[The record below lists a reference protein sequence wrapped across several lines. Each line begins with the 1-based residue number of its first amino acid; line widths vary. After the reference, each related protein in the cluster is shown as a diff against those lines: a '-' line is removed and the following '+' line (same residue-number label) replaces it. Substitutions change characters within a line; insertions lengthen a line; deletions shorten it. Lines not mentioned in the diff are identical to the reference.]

1 MLLNCAPEVGH
12 PSNTGVF
19 YMIKYSKQFKLS
31 AIEAFLK
38 RGRGFRHVANQFQ
51 IDPTLLRRW
60 VVAYQ
65 HHDEDSFKRSR
76 QHHSAEFKLTVLH
89 RMLNEQLSQRAA
101 AALFNLGNSS
111 QLGRWQQ
118 QYYSGELTA
127 QFSANKRSSR
137 AMPKQPS
144 KPDEAPAT
152 PDEELSVAQL
162 LRRIRKL
169 EAENAY
175 LKKLEELDEAK
186 LRQKK
191 ATTKKPG

>member
-1 MLLNCAPEVGH
+1 MNCAPEVGH

-19 YMIKYSKQFKLS
+19 CMTTYSKQFKLS
-31 AIEAFLK
+31 AIQAFIN

-65 HHDEDSFKRSR
+65 HHGEASFKRSR
-76 QHHSAEFKLTVLH
+76 RHHSAEFKLTVLH
-89 RMLNEQLSQRAA
+89 RMLNEQLSHRAA

-127 QFSANKRSSR
+127 QLSAKKRSSR
-137 AMPKQPS
+137 AMSKQPS
-144 KPDEAPAT
+144 KPDETPVV
-152 PDEELSVAQL
+152 PDEELSVSQL
-162 LRRIRKL
+162 LRKIRKL

>member
-1 MLLNCAPEVGH
+1 
-12 PSNTGVF
+12 
-19 YMIKYSKQFKLS
+19 MIKYSKQFKLS
-31 AIEAFLK
+31 AIKAFLK
-38 RGRGFRHVANQFQ
+38 RGRGFRHVASQFQ

-65 HHDEDSFKRSR
+65 HHGAASLKRSHQR
-76 QHHSAEFKLTVLH
+76 HSAQFKLTVLH
-89 RMLNEQLSQRAA
+89 RMLNEQLSHRAA

-127 QFSANKRSSR
+127 QLSAKKRPPRTMS
-137 AMPKQPS
+137 KQPS
-144 KPDEAPAT
+144 KPDETPVV

-162 LRRIRKL
+162 LRKIRKL